1 MSDPRI
7 TYEGMNS
14 DPGVDV
20 SYSDIPEDSPVSFVS
35 ETGQRTALG
44 PLSGSGEGGFGT
56 ASLAPGRYYL
66 SVGTADDE
74 LCQTVNFY
82 VAGAPDNL

>member
-7 TYEGMNS
+7 TYQGTND

-20 SYSDIPEDSPVSFVS
+20 SFSDLPENTPAAFVD
-35 ETGQRTALG
+35 EFGHRTEAGTL
-44 PLSGSGEGGFGT
+44 SGEGE
-56 ASLAPGRYYL
+56 ASLPTSGLAPGKYNV
-66 SVGTADDE
+66 SAGVPE
-74 LCQTVNFY
+74 LCQTVSFY

>member
-7 TYEGMNS
+7 TYEGMND

-20 SYSDIPEDSPVSFVS
+20 SYADLPDN
-35 ETGQRTALG
+35 TTALFVDEFG
-44 PLSGSGEGGFGT
+44 HDTDAGTLTGSGEAGFPTSG
-56 ASLAPGRYYL
+56 LKPGRYYL
-66 SVGTADDE
+66 SARASGSE
-74 LCQTVNFY
+74 LCRTVDFY